1 MINFQRRL
9 QAKRALQ
16 KKTIKEHWKEGE
28 FEDMMKKIHKKAKKN
43 PHTEDEPFT

>member
-1 MINFQRRL
+1 M
-9 QAKRALQ
+9 AKE
-16 KKTIKEHWKEGE
+16 KTIVQKVIESYWQEGK